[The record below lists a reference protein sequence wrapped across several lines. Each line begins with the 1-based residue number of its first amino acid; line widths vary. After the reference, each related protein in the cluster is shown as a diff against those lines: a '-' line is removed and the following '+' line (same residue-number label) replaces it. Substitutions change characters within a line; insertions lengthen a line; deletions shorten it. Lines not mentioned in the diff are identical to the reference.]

1 MPRARAHARACAQ
14 SARAYLA
21 IPPSRARSLRLARA
35 RARSA
40 GRLLILPLSRSPAA
54 QPDKICDQVSDAVLD
69 ACLEQ
74 DPDSKVACE
83 TATKTGM
90 VMIFG
95 EITTKAKINYE
106 QVVRDAIKHIG
117 YDSEDKGFDYKTAN
131 VIVAIEEQSPDI
143 HQVRRRPRA
152 AARCTRALR
161 RLRATP
167 RRAITAPRH
176 RRAESRPALT
186 ELSPPVLARSPP
198 HRASSARAARAR
210 RRTSAPATRASCS
223 ATRRTRRRSA
233 CR

>member
-1 MPRARAHARACAQ
+1 M
-14 SARAYLA
+14 
-21 IPPSRARSLRLARA
+21 
-35 RARSA
+35 
-40 GRLLILPLSRSPAA
+40 
-54 QPDKICDQVSDAVLD
+54 LD

-143 HQVRRRPRA
+143 HQVRRKADP
-152 AARCTRALR
+152 
-161 RLRATP
+161 P
-167 RRAITAPRH
+167 RRSRGGSFTLLA
-176 RRAESRPALT
+176 RRARVRT
-186 ELSPPVLARSPP
+186 RVRARV
-198 HRASSARAARAR
+198 RASS
-210 RRTSAPATRASCS
+210 TNFPLG
-223 ATRRTRRRSA
+223 
-233 CR
+233 

>member
-1 MPRARAHARACAQ
+1 VHHLAARAHT
-14 SARAYLA
+14 
-21 IPPSRARSLRLARA
+21 
-35 RARSA
+35 
-40 GRLLILPLSRSPAA
+40 RSPRSCALP

-143 HQVRRRPRA
+143 HQVRRS
-152 AARCTRALR
+152 
-161 RLRATP
+161 
-167 RRAITAPRH
+167 APRG
-176 RRAESRPALT
+176 
-186 ELSPPVLARSPP
+186 
-198 HRASSARAARAR
+198 
-210 RRTSAPATRASCS
+210 
-223 ATRRTRRRSA
+223 
-233 CR
+233 

>member
-1 MPRARAHARACAQ
+1 MPRARARARLRA
-14 SARAYLA
+14 SARA
-21 IPPSRARSLRLARA
+21 ISRALRLACARA

-40 GRLLILPLSRSPAA
+40 GRLLTLPLSRSPAA

-152 AARCTRALR
+152 TARCARTLR

-167 RRAITAPRH
+167 RRAIAAPRH
-176 RRAESRPALT
+176 RHA
-186 ELSPPVLARSPP
+186 
-198 HRASSARAARAR
+198 
-210 RRTSAPATRASCS
+210 
-223 ATRRTRRRSA
+223 
-233 CR
+233 